1 MIPIQ
6 LDTYAQKTD
15 PPKVKVILPQGM
27 GCQVTYW
34 MFLPGQIQT
43 QELLGSSGLCSTKKR
58 FPVLREANRVVEIEK
73 ACNLSAFQENK
84 ILTLT
89 KVVTWPS
96 LLIHSSGSSPS
107 KCIKFTKSLRNE
119 PRVCLCSK
127 GRLRSGTK
135 SNQCLSH
142 KRDKVPSLSDPLSS
156 HLKS

>member
-1 MIPIQ
+1 MDMWHHLYTLSHSPLHNGVLGRGLEGIPQWNNITKMIPIQ

-73 ACNLSAFQENK
+73 ACNLSAF
-84 ILTLT
+84 
-89 KVVTWPS
+89 
-96 LLIHSSGSSPS
+96 
-107 KCIKFTKSLRNE
+107 
-119 PRVCLCSK
+119 
-127 GRLRSGTK
+127 
-135 SNQCLSH
+135 
-142 KRDKVPSLSDPLSS
+142 
-156 HLKS
+156 